1 MRFKYR
7 VISALT
13 FVALASMPAAAQ
25 VDETN
30 RLVDE
35 GMNRSQ
41 VMSLAQEMT
50 DDIGPRLTNSPAMRR
65 AEAWAIEKFNG
76 WGLQN
81 VRRDPFD
88 FGRGWE
94 IVSSSARMTA
104 TAMVTISSPKSPAA
118 IPRPAMSW
126 LAHILTAGL
135 RATVRPTMP
144 LAALW

>member
-1 MRFKYR
+1 
-7 VISALT
+7 
-13 FVALASMPAAAQ
+13 
-25 VDETN
+25 
-30 RLVDE
+30 
-35 GMNRSQ
+35 MNRSQ
-41 VMSLAQEMT
+41 VISLAQEMT

-104 TAMVTISSPKSPAA
+104 TATVITSSPKSPAA
-118 IPRPAMSW
+118 IPRRAM
-126 LAHILTAGL
+126 
-135 RATVRPTMP
+135 
-144 LAALW
+144 